1 MNLSRTTAKSKA
13 LILTGAAMLIL
24 AGCSGYDDD
33 DGVYYTYGEPYYYAS
48 DYYYMG
54 TVYDPY
60 YYYFKR
66 SAQPLAGEEVQEP
79 LTFHEDCACFVRR
92 ATYTGV
98 PGYERERIDTV
109 TLVDS
114 AGATI
119 TTSMQT
125 AKASTIHHKRYV
137 KSLEGSRQAD
147 LLFDLTADVS
157 TDSDSVTTSVW
168 NGTITGSFNEQEIRS
183 GSVDSVVRVWADS
196 SFGYPIGGSLTLE
209 SDMSSL
215 VIQYHADS
223 SATATITNNNNGNSY
238 ELNLDE
244 QFRESEPVLA
254 K

>member
-1 MNLSRTTAKSKA
+1 MNPSRKASKSDA
-13 LILTGAAMLIL
+13 LILAGAALLIL
-24 AGCSGYDDD
+24 AGCSGYDD

-66 SAQPLAGEEVQEP
+66 SAEPLPGEDVQEP

-109 TLVDS
+109 SLIDS
-114 AGATI
+114 SGGTI
-119 TTSMQT
+119 TTSMET
-125 AKASTIHHKRYV
+125 AKAATIHHKRHV
-137 KSLEGSRQAD
+137 NSLEGSRAAHI
-147 LLFDLTADVS
+147 LFDLVADV
-157 TDSDSVTTSVW
+157 TTGPDSVTKSVW
-168 NGTITGSFNEQEIRS
+168 NGTITGDFNGLEIRN
-183 GSVDSVVRVWADS
+183 GAVDSVTRIWADS
-196 SFGYPIGGSLTLE
+196 SFGYPVSGSITID
-209 SDMSSL
+209 SDLSEL
-215 VIQYHADS
+215 VIRYHEDS
-223 SATATITNNNNGNSY
+223 SATATITNHNNGNSY
-238 ELNLDE
+238 GLNLDR